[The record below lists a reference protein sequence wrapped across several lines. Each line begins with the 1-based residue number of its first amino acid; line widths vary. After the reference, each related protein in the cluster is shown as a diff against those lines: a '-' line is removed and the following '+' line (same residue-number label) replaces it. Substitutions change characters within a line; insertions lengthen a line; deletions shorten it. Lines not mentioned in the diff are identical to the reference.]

1 MFEPR
6 HELLQDVPDVT
17 VRGYFIADDP
27 DRTYETDLLVRR
39 LQRMGVEV
47 RQLTAPLSLDDFH
60 PYGEDG
66 GSATLPAGTYWI
78 TLAQAKKHWI
88 QAMLNEETW
97 IPFDVTYDVTAW
109 SNPLL
114 MNLDGGW
121 SGESISPAST
131 VVPTVAAATWG
142 LTADPSLDVLLLE
155 TDRSTRGYESAGQ
168 TAYLFREVWGLA
180 FDHVLLTEFDPA
192 TLGQYDVVVL
202 PDGFANYAVQ
212 DLGAKGKR
220 ALRDWVNGGGR
231 LVAWQGGALVATKT
245 GVSTAHFS
253 TSNTNAP
260 GALIRVSLDPSSP
273 LADGVGDLDWVMYQ
287 DDDVMRPG
295 LGSAVATFP
304 AAGDDAYATSGLT
317 LGVDALG
324 GTTAVA
330 DEAVGAG
337 RVVSFSF
344 DPNFRAWT
352 QGTQRLLW
360 NAIVGPDPAGF
371 GAAPLAGSKERT
383 AAEKAAQDAAA
394 SVVDFGSAI
403 RVRVEATDAAGTARI
418 LNRRGAEVARIDL
431 GNEVLFLVANRKDL
445 SAEESPLFTFIVR
458 DLAKAGIDPIAASVP

>member
-1 MFEPR
+1 M
-6 HELLQDVPDVT
+6 
-17 VRGYFIADDP
+17 
-27 DRTYETDLLVRR
+27 
-39 LQRMGVEV
+39 
-47 RQLTAPLSLDDFH
+47 
-60 PYGEDG
+60 
-66 GSATLPAGTYWI
+66 
-78 TLAQAKKHWI
+78 
-88 QAMLNEETW
+88 
-97 IPFDVTYDVTAW
+97 
-109 SNPLL
+109 
-114 MNLDGGW
+114 
-121 SGESISPAST
+121 
-131 VVPTVAAATWG
+131 
-142 LTADPSLDVLLLE
+142 
-155 TDRSTRGYESAGQ
+155 
-168 TAYLFREVWGLA
+168 
-180 FDHVLLTEFDPA
+180 LLTEFDPA
-192 TLGQYDVVVL
+192 TLGEYDVVVL

-231 LVAWQGGALVATKT
+231 LVAWQGGALVATKA
-245 GVSTAHFS
+245 GISTAHFS

-260 GALIRVSLDPSSP
+260 GALIRVALDPTSP

-295 LGSAVATFP
+295 LGTAVATFP
-304 AAGDDAYATSGLT
+304 AAGDDAFATSGLT

-371 GAAPLAGSKERT
+371 GAAPLAGSKERA

-403 RVRVEATDAAGTARI
+403 RIRVAAADAAATAKI
-418 LNRRGAEVARIDL
+418 LSRRGAEVARINL